1 MFNLAERIY
10 SKRAEFEKN
19 REKRME
25 ELEKA
30 VESLKKT
37 QTSESSGTKKNQSR
51 LKACND
57 LLASL

>member
-1 MFNLAERIY
+1 MNKELNMT
-10 SKRAEFEKN
+10 KTEFEKN

-37 QTSESSGTKKNQSR
+37 QTSESSGTKENQSR